1 MLSAKLKEL
10 KKKGKENVVHKEP
23 ISSEDL
29 VLFKTGPVLQLT
41 NPLSLFRNV
50 WFHVVLYWCRRGS
63 EGQRELSI
71 TSYKFVTDERGNRYV
86 TMAHD
91 ELSKNHPG
99 GINDKPTNEKLARM
113 YETKSETDG
122 YKALKMYLSKTNP
135 KCSALFQQPRR
146 GWKEE
151 NAGDS
156 CWYENRAL
164 GINSL
169 ASMMKQISKEA
180 HLSQV
185 YTNHCVRATA
195 ITVWGDGGFC
205 DVQICHISA
214 HKDPKNLQ
222 NYHHRPSRRQLR
234 TCSNV
239 LADALAGQDPND
251 IANANQQP
259 QQQMAPVQLKI
270 APL

>member
-1 MLSAKLKEL
+1 
-10 KKKGKENVVHKEP
+10 
-23 ISSEDL
+23 
-29 VLFKTGPVLQLT
+29 
-41 NPLSLFRNV
+41 
-50 WFHVVLYWCRRGS
+50 
-63 EGQRELSI
+63 
-71 TSYKFVTDERGNRYV
+71 
-86 TMAHD
+86 MAHD

-185 YTNHCVRATA
+185 YTNHCLRATA
-195 ITVWGDGGFC
+195 ITVWGNSGLS
-205 DVQICHISA
+205 DVQICHASG

-251 IANANQQP
+251 TANANQQP
-259 QQQMAPVQLKI
+259 QQQMAPVQLNI
-270 APL
+270 APLQPTVLQTNQQQHVVKTSNASSSSFSHGEVFGDMFNSCTIQSVQIFFSSGSAPQNAQQ